1 MEEANKPK
9 LSITMSKI
17 CRSCMNESSDLQS
30 IFAKLEMV
38 GLETQLSEMLTAC
51 ASIQV
56 SYRLIFKI
64 RFLST
69 NARSFHL
76 SLAFFVFQT

>member
-1 MEEANKPK
+1 MEEINKPK
-9 LSITMSKI
+9 LTITMSKI

-56 SYRLIFKI
+56 SYRFISKI
-64 RFLST
+64 TFIPT
-69 NARSFHL
+69 NLRLFR
-76 SLAFFVFQT
+76 